1 MDHSRNTAINTHTH
15 VYIYIYIPLKK
26 SQVQQT
32 EIHKIHQNT
41 IQHSKTYLS
50 IQPASFH
57 GQVSYRPAAYTA
69 SPWVSRSAWRCWSVD
84 RSAVPPTGSGNRRPS
99 NERLKRC
106 STDRRCD
113 LLGAQLFEKNISNRY
128 PKLYVQWLEWKSIFL
143 WRFQI

>member
-15 VYIYIYIPLKK
+15 VYIYICTYHLKK
-26 SQVQQT
+26 LTGST
-32 EIHKIHQNT
+32 NRDTQNT